1 MSPHAASYSLLQSV
15 LMYSHTCAHM
25 GECSL
30 IAAKNTWL
38 AFIKYVGYIRP
49 GHGEGDAPTCEW
61 TCEVTSLTHSLSTYT
76 IYLYYLPILCRPN
89 RAASRRARKG

>member
-49 GHGEGDAPTCEW
+49 GRGEGDAPTCEW

-76 IYLYYLPILCRPN
+76 LQAKPHTPRNGCNGYI
-89 RAASRRARKG
+89 AVTDV